1 MDYGIAIF
9 LTDETIGPADLAR
22 LVEERGFRSLFVPE
36 HTHIPADRATP
47 YDRGEELPRHYWR
60 CLDPFVTLA
69 AAAAATTKLRLG
81 TGVCLLI
88 QRDPITTAKEVS
100 TLDFLSNGRV
110 EFGIG
115 AGWNKEEIE
124 NHGTPFERRFGVLR
138 ERMQAMQAIWTN
150 DEASF
155 HGNHVNFDRITSW
168 PKPVQK
174 PYPPVLL
181 GGDGPTVLDRVMTYA
196 DGWLP
201 NIEDDLA
208 ARVAELHR
216 RTHEAGIARKRVTY
230 FGADRD
236 AGAVERLTAAG
247 VDEIQFS
254 LPSADA
260 GTVEKTL
267 DEVAAL
273 RI

>member
-1 MDYGIAIF
+1 
-9 LTDETIGPADLAR
+9 
-22 LVEERGFRSLFVPE
+22 
-36 HTHIPADRATP
+36 
-47 YDRGEELPRHYWR
+47 
-60 CLDPFVTLA
+60 LD
-69 AAAAATTKLRLG
+69 
-81 TGVCLLI
+81 
-88 QRDPITTAKEVS
+88 
-100 TLDFLSNGRV
+100 
-110 EFGIG
+110 
-115 AGWNKEEIE
+115 EIE
-124 NHGTPFERRFGVLR
+124 YLGTPFDRRFGVLR

-168 PKPVQK
+168 PKPVQR

-181 GGDGPTVLDRVMTYA
+181 GGNGPKVLDRVLTYA

-201 NIEDDLA
+201 NIEDNLG

-216 RTHEAGIARKRVTY
+216 RAAEEGKPRMRVSY

-236 AGAVERLTAAG
+236 AGAVERLTTAG
-247 VDEIQFS
+247 VDEIQFY

-267 DEVAAL
+267 DEIAAL